1 MKNKKGV
8 IAILIAACMIIGLGG
23 IVTGIINT
31 PFAAPVV
38 SGTVKVGNGNY
49 TIISKYDLFVQY
61 DGPVKKSA
69 SSVTI
74 PDTIK
79 TGGKTYAVV
88 SIGKEAFSSSCSTL
102 KKVTIGKNVV
112 GIGDN
117 AFRFCNKLKTVTIK
131 TTHLTKENVKTGAFY
146 KINSKATV
154 TVPKQKL
161 TEYKKILKVKNIGI
175 TGKNQKI
182 KGKAMSGSDAFTN
195 TVYDPDANVPN
206 PEVAM
211 GINTA
216 FELRLMQT
224 KESKEYSVGESIP
237 ISMKVKMPQELFG
250 YWDLYMMDQGYTF
263 IECCLCDR
271 VFEPYDKE
279 QAYQEFNH
287 HMTVQIN
294 DKQNCYG
301 SNDLFGPNKEPL
313 VAWRK
318 VYDKTPCSATFKITL
333 PDGLDY
339 KDGSINVYR
348 TFTVPIDGFY
358 GDLSN
363 PIKKDFYDVN
373 VSGKEVTVT
382 IDNIK
387 TFIPDANY
395 HLYVDFETSLNDNA
409 ADENVVEAGFI
420 YNYKEGDK
428 TVGFN
433 NVTVLKP

>member
-1 MKNKKGV
+1 M
-8 IAILIAACMIIGLGG
+8 
-23 IVTGIINT
+23 VTGI
-31 PFAAPVV
+31 
-38 SGTVKVGNGNY
+38 
-49 TIISKYDLFVQY
+49 
-61 DGPVKKSA
+61 
-69 SSVTI
+69 
-74 PDTIK
+74 
-79 TGGKTYAVV
+79 
-88 SIGKEAFSSSCSTL
+88 
-102 KKVTIGKNVV
+102 
-112 GIGDN
+112 
-117 AFRFCNKLKTVTIK
+117 
-131 TTHLTKENVKTGAFY
+131 
-146 KINSKATV
+146 
-154 TVPKQKL
+154 
-161 TEYKKILKVKNIGI
+161 
-175 TGKNQKI
+175 
-182 KGKAMSGSDAFTN
+182 
-195 TVYDPDANVPN
+195 
-206 PEVAM
+206 
-211 GINTA
+211 
-216 FELRLMQT
+216 
-224 KESKEYSVGESIP
+224 
-237 ISMKVKMPQELFG
+237 
-250 YWDLYMMDQGYTF
+250 WYMMDQRYTF

-279 QAYQEFNH
+279 QADQDFNH

-318 VYDKTPCSATFKITL
+318 GYDKTPCSATFKITL

-373 VSGKEVTVT
+373 VSGKEITVT

-409 ADENVVEAGFI
+409 ADENVVEAGFT